1 MRRSKW
7 ILTLTLTSALL
18 VSPVAF
24 AFYDIVADRP
34 PDSGTGVGIA
44 IIHVVDNIF
53 AKIWYVDT
61 NDDGEYSAGDERL
74 RMALFRQ

>member
-1 MRRSKW
+1 MRRPNW

-24 AFYDIVADRP
+24 AFYDIVEDKPIADT
-34 PDSGTGVGIA
+34 GTGIA

-53 AKIWYVDT
+53 AKVLYVDT
-61 NDDGEYSAGDERL
+61 NGDGEYSEGDERL
-74 RMALFRQ
+74 RMFLFRQ

>member
-1 MRRSKW
+1 MRRPKW

-24 AFYDIVADRP
+24 AFYDVVEDRYYS
-34 PDSGTGVGIA
+34 DTGTGIA

-53 AKIWYVDT
+53 AMVWYVDT
-61 NDDGEYSAGDERL
+61 NGDGEYSEGDQR
-74 RMALFRQ
+74 RRTVLFRE